1 MTVFANAANSGVVL
15 VRRPNTDA
23 PALLDAVAAI
33 LRATAAGWEFWA
45 PNAHPNESRRCLMM
59 DATADGD
66 IELKLRPTA
75 YLAICLVGLSNFG
88 LVMTYVSVFVSMVG
102 TDCHLP

>member
-33 LRATAAGWEFWA
+33 LRATAAG
-45 PNAHPNESRRCLMM
+45 R
-59 DATADGD
+59 
-66 IELKLRPTA
+66 EL
-75 YLAICLVGLSNFG
+75 
-88 LVMTYVSVFVSMVG
+88 
-102 TDCHLP
+102 